1 MAQQVGSGTISI
13 GPNETGAATR
23 SINYIIGEGVTT
35 INTPSTVQ
43 RSLNDTES
51 RLLAEKT
58 SAGSAISFS
67 DFYSKR
73 PPNVASYTVGDIRV
87 TNDIEDGE
95 GGSFFRCTY
104 LDGWGYTATASAG
117 GQGQSG
123 DKSATLNV
131 DASPGSSFVLSF
143 LFFDRSGYPSLSSSS
158 TDKLFGQLESGA
170 SFPDCDQNNTLT
182 VYNHLP
188 GSHDPSF
195 TSLSSPIYTFK
206 STLCT
211 VTGGGS
217 GDIYQFNIA
226 CSNTGGGVSG
236 GLFYGII
243 GKTLTLSAES
253 TAYGSTVTYT
263 CTINFS

>member
-1 MAQQVGSGTISI
+1 MAAQVSSGSISI
-13 GPNETGAATR
+13 GSNETGAATR

-51 RLLAEKT
+51 RLLAQKT

-73 PPNVASYTVGDIRV
+73 PPNVASYTPGDIRKSG
-87 TNDIEDGE
+87 DIQDGQ

-104 LDGWGYTATASAG
+104 QDGWGYEQSVAAG
-117 GQGQSG
+117 GIGQSG

-143 LFFDRSGYPSLSSSS
+143 LCMDRSGTPGGSS
-158 TDKLFGQLESGA
+158 TTDKFYGQLESGG

-195 TSLSSPIYTFK
+195 SSLSSPTNTYK
-206 STLCT
+206 QTLCT

-236 GLFYGII
+236 GLFYGTI
-243 GKTLTLSAES
+243 GKTLTLSFETPES
-253 TAYGSTVTYT
+253 GTTYT

>member
-1 MAQQVGSGTISI
+1 MAAQVSSGSISI
-13 GPNETGAATR
+13 GPHYSGAATR

-67 DFYSKR
+67 DFFGKR
-73 PPNVASYTVGDIRV
+73 PTNVASYTVGDIRESG
-87 TNDIEDGE
+87 DPSDGT
-95 GGSFFRCTY
+95 GVSFFRCKY
-104 LDGWGYTATASAG
+104 QDGWGYEVTAASTTYG
-117 GQGQSG
+117 TG

-143 LFFDRSGYPSLSSSS
+143 LFFDRSGSPGLASSS

-170 SFPDCDQNNTLT
+170 QFPDCDQNNTLT

-195 TSLSSPIYTFK
+195 SSLSSPTNTFK
-206 STLCT
+206 QTLCT

-226 CSNTGGGVSG
+226 CSNTGGGVNG
-236 GLFYGII
+236 GLFYGTI

-253 TAYGSTVTYT
+253 TIGGSTTTYT

>member
-1 MAQQVGSGTISI
+1 MAQQVGSGSISI
-13 GPNETGAATR
+13 GPNESGAATR

-58 SAGSAISFS
+58 SAGSAISFQI
-67 DFYSKR
+67 F
-73 PPNVASYTVGDIRV
+73 TVKDHLMYQV
-87 TNDIEDGE
+87 THLEILEKQMILMMVMAYL
-95 GGSFFRCTY
+95 FRCKY
-104 LDGWGYTATASAG
+104 QDGWGYEVTAASTTYG
-117 GQGQSG
+117 TG

-143 LFFDRSGYPSLSSSS
+143 LFFDRSGTPGLASSS
-158 TDKLFGQLESGA
+158 TDKLFGQLESGGT
-170 SFPDCDQNNTLT
+170 FPDCDQNNTLT

-195 TSLSSPIYTFK
+195 SSLSSPTSTSKI
-206 STLCT
+206 TLCT

-236 GLFYGII
+236 GLFYGTI

-253 TAYGSTVTYT
+253 TIGGSTTTYT

>member
-1 MAQQVGSGTISI
+1 MAQQVSSGTISI

-35 INTPSTVQ
+35 IDTPSTVA
-43 RSLNDTES
+43 RSLNDTRS

-143 LFFDRSGYPSLSSSS
+143 LCMDRSGTPGGSSK
-158 TDKLFGQLESGA
+158 TDKFYGQLESGGT
-170 SFPDCDQNNTLT
+170 FPSCDQNNTLT

-195 TSLSSPIYTFK
+195 TSLSSPTSTSK
-206 STLCT
+206 LTLCT
-211 VTGGGS
+211 VTGGGTA
-217 GDIYQFNIA
+217 DIYQFNIA

-236 GLFYGII
+236 GLFYGTI
-243 GKTLTLSAES
+243 GKTLTLSFETPTS
-253 TAYGSTVTYT
+253 GTTYT
-263 CTINFS
+263 CTLNFS

>member
-1 MAQQVGSGTISI
+1 MPQQVGSGTISI

-43 RSLNDTES
+43 RSLNDTRS

-73 PPNVASYTVGDIRV
+73 PPNVSSYTPGDIRE
-87 TNDIEDGE
+87 TNDPDDGD
-95 GGSFFRCTY
+95 GVSFFRCKY
-104 LDGWGYTATASAG
+104 QDGWGYEVTAASTTYG
-117 GQGQSG
+117 TG

-143 LFFDRSGYPSLSSSS
+143 LFFDQSGYPSLSSSS
-158 TDKLFGQLESGA
+158 TDKLFGQLESGGT
-170 SFPDCDQNNTLT
+170 FPDCDQNNTLT

-195 TSLSSPIYTFK
+195 SSLSSPTSTSKI
-206 STLCT
+206 TLCT

-226 CSNTGGGVSG
+226 CSNTGGGVNG
-236 GLFYGII
+236 GLYYGTI

-253 TAYGSTVTYT
+253 TAYGTTVTYT